1 MIANV
6 TNLPFVWFN
15 VRIQAKRL
23 FFYHIFFMFSGDSCD
38 YESSLFGLG
47 RSLFDDQFRRM
58 RSVES
63 EFHIRGD
70 SGSFVSRGW

>member
-6 TNLPFVWFN
+6 INLPFVWFIA
-15 VRIQAKRL
+15 RIQAKRL
-23 FFYHIFFMFSGDSCD
+23 FFHHIFFMFSAYSCD

-58 RSVES
+58 QSVES
-63 EFHIRGD
+63 EFHMSGD
-70 SGSFVSRGW
+70 SESFVSRGW